1 MPAWLGIYLDV
12 ITKLTHLFV
21 LVNVNV
27 CNCLTTKKFLEK
39 KKTYKVKKS
48 LAIVSKGSTYFL
60 AVAGGN
66 SI

>member
-12 ITKLTHLFV
+12 ITKLTLFF
-21 LVNVNV
+21 VNVNV
-27 CNCLTTKKFLEK
+27 CNCLTTRKFLEK